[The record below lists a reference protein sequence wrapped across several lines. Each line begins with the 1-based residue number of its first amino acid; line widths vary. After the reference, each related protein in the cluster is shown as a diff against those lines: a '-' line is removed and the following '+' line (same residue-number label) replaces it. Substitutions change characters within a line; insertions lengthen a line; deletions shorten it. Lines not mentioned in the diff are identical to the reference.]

1 MRGWWVWG
9 LVLWV
14 GGCQGHATPPQAQE
28 KVILTT
34 FTVLADMTRNVA
46 GAQVRVESLTKP
58 GVEIHGYE
66 PTPMD
71 MVRARNARLILEN
84 GLGLERWAER
94 FYSHLRGVPR
104 VTVTQGIRPIPMRA
118 GADQNQP
125 NPHAWM
131 SPKLALIYVENIRQ
145 ALVKLDPGK
154 AAIYTQN
161 ARNYQQKIQELD
173 QKLQQ
178 SLSLIPP
185 SQRVLVSCE
194 GAFSYLARD
203 YQLQE
208 IYLWPINAEQQG
220 TPQQIRRAIDQVRAS
235 KVPAVFCESTVKDQ
249 AQRQVAKEANVQFG
263 GIFYVD
269 SLTPPGGAAPTY
281 LQMLEHN
288 VHTLIQGLRN
298 PAPFRSECHAPDPQD
313 CG

>member
-1 MRGWWVWG
+1 MRVWWVWG
-9 LVLWV
+9 LVLLV
-14 GGCQGHATPPQAQE
+14 GGCQGNSPPPQAQE
-28 KVILTT
+28 QVILTT

-46 GAQVRVESLTKP
+46 GERVRVESITKP
-58 GVEIHGYE
+58 GAEIHGYE

-71 MVRARNARLILEN
+71 IARAQNASLILEN

-94 FYSHLRGVPR
+94 FYSNLRGVPR
-104 VTVTQGIRPIPMRA
+104 VTVSQGITPISIRS
-118 GADQNQP
+118 GAYQNQP

-145 ALVKLDPGK
+145 ALVKFDPGNE
-154 AAIYTQN
+154 AIYTQN
-161 ARNYQQKIQELD
+161 ARQYQQKIQQLD
-173 QKLQQ
+173 QKLRQ
-178 SLSLIPP
+178 SLSVIPN

-203 YQLQE
+203 YQLKE

-220 TPQQIRRAIDQVRAS
+220 TPQQIRRTIEQVRTS
-235 KVPAVFCESTVKDQ
+235 KVPAVFCESTVNDQ
-249 AQRQVAKEANVQFG
+249 AQRQVAKEAKVRFG

-281 LQMLEHN
+281 LQLLEHN
-288 VHTLIQGLRN
+288 VNTLVQGLQNQAN
-298 PAPFRSECHAPDPQD
+298 PRS
-313 CG
+313 

>member
-1 MRGWWVWG
+1 MRVWWVWG
-9 LVLWV
+9 LGLLVW
-14 GGCQGHATPPQAQE
+14 GCQGTPPQAQE

-46 GAQVRVESLTKP
+46 GEQVRVESITKP
-58 GVEIHGYE
+58 GAEIHGYE

-71 MVRARNARLILEN
+71 IARAQNASLILEN

-94 FYSHLRGVPR
+94 FYSNLRDVPR
-104 VTVTQGIRPIPMRA
+104 VTVSQGITLIPIRS
-118 GADQNQP
+118 GAYQTQP

-145 ALVKLDPGK
+145 ALVEFDPSNE
-154 AAIYTQN
+154 AIYNQN
-161 ARNYQQKIQELD
+161 ARQYQEKIQQLD
-173 QKLQQ
+173 QKLRQ
-178 SLSLIPP
+178 SLSVIPS

-220 TPQQIRRAIDQVRAS
+220 TPQQIRRTIEQVRAS
-235 KVPAVFCESTVKDQ
+235 KVPAVFCESTVNDQ
-249 AQRQVAKEANVQFG
+249 AQRQVAKEANVYFG

-269 SLTPPGGAAPTY
+269 SLTPPGGSAPTY
-281 LQMLEHN
+281 LQLLEHN
-288 VHTLIQGLRN
+288 VHTLIQGLQN
-298 PAPFRSECHAPDPQD
+298 PVNSRS
-313 CG
+313 

>member
-1 MRGWWVWG
+1 MRVWWVWG
-9 LVLWV
+9 LGLLVW
-14 GGCQGHATPPQAQE
+14 GCQGTSPPPQAQE

-46 GAQVRVESLTKP
+46 GEQVRVESITKP
-58 GVEIHGYE
+58 GAEIHGYE

-71 MVRARNARLILEN
+71 IARAQNASLILEN

-94 FYSHLRGVPR
+94 FYSNLRDVPR
-104 VTVTQGIRPIPMRA
+104 VTVSQGITPIPIRS
-118 GADQNQP
+118 GAYQTQP

-145 ALVKLDPGK
+145 ALVEFDPSNE
-154 AAIYTQN
+154 AIYNQN
-161 ARNYQQKIQELD
+161 ARQYQEKIQQLD
-173 QKLQQ
+173 QKLRQ
-178 SLSLIPP
+178 SLSVIPS

-220 TPQQIRRAIDQVRAS
+220 TPQQIRRTIEQVRAS
-235 KVPAVFCESTVKDQ
+235 KVPAVFCESTVNDQ
-249 AQRQVAKEANVQFG
+249 AQRQVAKEANVYFG

-269 SLTPPGGAAPTY
+269 SLTPPGGSAPTY
-281 LQMLEHN
+281 LQLLEHN
-288 VHTLIQGLRN
+288 VHTLIQGLQN
-298 PAPFRSECHAPDPQD
+298 PVNSRS
-313 CG
+313 

>member
-1 MRGWWVWG
+1 MRVWWVWG
-9 LVLWV
+9 LGLLVW
-14 GGCQGHATPPQAQE
+14 GCQGTPPQAQE

-46 GAQVRVESLTKP
+46 GEQVRVESITKP
-58 GVEIHGYE
+58 GAEIHGYE

-71 MVRARNARLILEN
+71 IAQAQNASLILEN

-94 FYSHLRGVPR
+94 FYSNLRDVPR
-104 VTVTQGIRPIPMRA
+104 VTVSQGITPIPIRS
-118 GADQNQP
+118 GAYQTQP

-145 ALVKLDPGK
+145 ALVEFDPSNE
-154 AAIYTQN
+154 AIYNQN
-161 ARNYQQKIQELD
+161 ARQYQEKIQQLD
-173 QKLQQ
+173 QKLRQ
-178 SLSLIPP
+178 SLSVIPS

-220 TPQQIRRAIDQVRAS
+220 TPQQIRRTIEQVRAS
-235 KVPAVFCESTVKDQ
+235 KVPAVFCESTVNDQ
-249 AQRQVAKEANVQFG
+249 AQRQVAQEANVYFG

-269 SLTPPGGAAPTY
+269 SLTPPGGSAPTY
-281 LQMLEHN
+281 LQLLEHN
-288 VHTLIQGLRN
+288 VHTLIQGLQN
-298 PAPFRSECHAPDPQD
+298 PVNSRS
-313 CG
+313 

>member
-9 LVLWV
+9 LGLLVW
-14 GGCQGHATPPQAQE
+14 GCQGNSSPPQAQE
-28 KVILTT
+28 QVILTT

-46 GAQVRVESLTKP
+46 GEQVRVESITKP
-58 GVEIHGYE
+58 GAEIHGYE

-71 MVRARNARLILEN
+71 IARAQKASLILEN

-94 FYSHLRGVPR
+94 FYSNLRGVPR
-104 VTVTQGIRPIPMRA
+104 VTVSQGITPIPIRS
-118 GADQNQP
+118 GAYQNQP

-145 ALVKLDPGK
+145 ALVKFDPSNE
-154 AAIYTQN
+154 AIYTQN
-161 ARNYQQKIQELD
+161 ARQYQQKIQQLD
-173 QKLQQ
+173 QKLRQ
-178 SLSLIPP
+178 SLSVIPT

-220 TPQQIRRAIDQVRAS
+220 TPQQIRRTIEQVRAS
-235 KVPAVFCESTVKDQ
+235 KVPAVFCESTVNDQ
-249 AQRQVAKEANVQFG
+249 AQRQVAKEANVRFG

-269 SLTPPGGAAPTY
+269 SLTPPGGSAPTY
-281 LQMLEHN
+281 LQLLEHN
-288 VHTLIQGLRN
+288 VNTLIQGLQN
-298 PAPFRSECHAPDPQD
+298 PVNSRS
-313 CG
+313 

>member
-9 LVLWV
+9 LVLLV
-14 GGCQGHATPPQAQE
+14 GGCQGSATPSEAKE
-28 KVILTT
+28 KVVLTT

-46 GAQVRVESLTKP
+46 GERVRVESLTKP

-71 MVRARNARLILEN
+71 IARAQKASLILEN

-94 FYSHLRGVPR
+94 FYSNLRGVPR
-104 VTVTQGIRPIPMRA
+104 VTVSQGITPIPIRT
-118 GADQNQP
+118 GAYQNQP

-131 SPKLALIYVENIRQ
+131 SPKLALIYVENIRK
-145 ALVKLDPGK
+145 ALVNLDP
-154 AAIYTQN
+154 AHEAIYTQN
-161 ARNYQQKIQELD
+161 ARQYQQKIQQLD
-173 QKLQQ
+173 RQLRQ
-178 SLSLIPP
+178 SLRVIPAA
-185 SQRVLVSCE
+185 QRVLVSCE

-203 YQLQE
+203 YNLKE

-220 TPQQIRRAIDQVRAS
+220 TPQQIRQAIDQVRAS
-235 KVPAVFCESTVKDQ
+235 KVPAVFCESTVNDQ
-249 AQRQVAKEANVQFG
+249 AQRQVAKEARVFFG

-281 LQMLEHN
+281 LKLLEHN
-288 VHTLIQGLRN
+288 INTLIQGLQN
-298 PAPFRSECHAPDPQD
+298 PAHSRS
-313 CG
+313 